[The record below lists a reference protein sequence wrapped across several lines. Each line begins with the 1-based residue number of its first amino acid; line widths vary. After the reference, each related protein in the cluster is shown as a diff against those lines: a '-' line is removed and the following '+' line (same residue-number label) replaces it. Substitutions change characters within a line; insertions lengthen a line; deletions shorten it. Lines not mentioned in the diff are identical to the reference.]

1 MLKVKQM
8 SVNAFWK
15 GEVEVKACTEDQGQ
29 DYVVRILGKGSFI
42 KESSC
47 SCREDRE
54 KAVCPHIRAV
64 WDAYQRSGKKIGE
77 EKKNCY
83 GLYFPGSADNDSGIH
98 QP

>member
-1 MLKVKQM
+1 M
-8 SVNAFWK
+8 SVSAFWK

-54 KAVCPHIRAV
+54 TWQKTAFVPAVKAGRGYKPEGSVIMPGCCGRRICS
-64 WDAYQRSGKKIGE
+64 QKKGERSKKVR
-77 EKKNCY
+77 
-83 GLYFPGSADNDSGIH
+83 
-98 QP
+98 Q

>member
-54 KAVCPHIRAV
+54 KPCVRISAPCGMLI
-64 WDAYQRSGKKIGE
+64 SGQEKRLAKK
-77 EKKNCY
+77 KTCY